1 MTADKTERTNKPTM
15 ITKIQFLLFVSSELP
30 EMKPAKIERNG
41 KIKTRNQDSEMS
53 VSLTSQIFPSTKQI
67 DDAFSWKRNWVEPR
81 NIFLARI
88 KKKKEKNQNPT
99 PGMLISTIFP
109 AFSRQP
115 NRFDDAFSWTL
126 ASRRWTHKPFSRWG

>member
-15 ITKIQFLLFVSSELP
+15 ITKIQFLLLVSSELP

-67 DDAFSWKRNWVEPR
+67 DDAFS
-81 NIFLARI
+81 
-88 KKKKEKNQNPT
+88 
-99 PGMLISTIFP
+99 
-109 AFSRQP
+109 
-115 NRFDDAFSWTL
+115 
-126 ASRRWTHKPFSRWG
+126 